1 MLCSGWVHLAEQGP
15 ALLLELREAPQLK
28 AEAGATAP
36 EARQTGG
43 DVAGAAARRGARCVH
58 RDDPRAHR
66 EAEVERAQLEVAW
79 EARGEQSPTGASTL
93 APGS

>member
-1 MLCSGWVHLAEQGP
+1 MQGEVCVLCSGWVHLAEQGP

-43 DVAGAAARRGARCVH
+43 GVAGAAARRGARCVH
-58 RDDPRAHR
+58 RDDPRARR
-66 EAEVERAQLEVAW
+66 EAEVERA
-79 EARGEQSPTGASTL
+79 
-93 APGS
+93 